1 MTVGKEVVF
10 TGITIN
16 FSEKEEEILLTNNNS
31 SNSKEAK
38 LVVRKQK
45 N

>member
-16 FSEKEEEILLTNNNS
+16 FSEKEEEILLTNSTS

-38 LVVRKQK
+38 LVAREPK